1 MRSAFRCRDAELAA
15 VGQGDVVSADHA
27 AGGRDAHDLAEAEL
41 LEPVREDL
49 GVAEGA
55 LVDQDD
61 DGASAAVCAQ
71 AAFRYADAFLEC
83 AGKQDKRV
91 EHAEQRAQ
99 EAETKFE
106 VLQSIHVNMGED
118 FAARVALTEV

>member
-1 MRSAFRCRDAELAA
+1 MKFSDISYREYIA
-15 VGQGDVVSADHA
+15 
-27 AGGRDAHDLAEAEL
+27 
-41 LEPVREDL
+41 LEIFHCFI
-49 GVAEGA
+49 
-55 LVDQDD
+55 DD

-118 FAARVALTEV
+118 FAARVALTEVWKALGVDNQTEAMQKLRAKEVQS